1 MVHISALALGAL
13 ALSLAVA
20 APIEEV
26 ARHEEHYDMVTRY
39 TTMST
44 TICPS
49 SHASSAAIG
58 PAVSQ
63 AGSANG
69 TAIAQSSPATRSAVS
84 QAASASGTAIAQSS
98 TATRS
103 AVSQAATASGTAVA
117 QSSTSTRSAVSQA
130 ASASGTAV
138 AQSSAATRSAVSQAA
153 TANGTAIAQSST
165 ATRSA
170 VSQAASASGT
180 AVAQSSAATRSAAS
194 QAATA
199 NGTAVTQ
206 AAMATG
212 SALNRPIKNIQ
223 PGVRPY
229 FLVNNMTDSP
239 LKRKLQSCSE
249 MPFSTTDFT
258 VSHRGAAL
266 QFPEHTVEGRAA
278 AARQGA
284 GIIECDITFTK
295 DQELVCRHSQCDL
308 HTSTNILLIP
318 ELAAKCNQTFVPAA
332 NGKPA
337 SAQCCTSDI
346 TLAEFKTL
354 CGKQD
359 GFNASATNVQDYQ
372 NGTPNWRTDLYST
385 CGTVTSHKD
394 YIQEINRFGLSYTP
408 ETKAPLVQMP
418 FQGNFTQDMYV
429 QKAVNEYKEA
439 GIHPSRVWFQSFLLR
454 DVLYW
459 IKNEPEFAKQA
470 MYLDDR
476 VETDAG
482 YKAAVAAMQDI
493 ANQGVKLIAPAFPY
507 LLAVDNSTKKIVP
520 SDYAIAAQKAGLKFI
535 TWSFERSGPLA
546 KVAKAKDYYYSTIL
560 DVIKTDGQ
568 MYEVLDVLAQQVKIV
583 GFFSDWPATITYYA
597 NCMGLKGGFADADR
611 N

>member
-1 MVHISALALGAL
+1 MPAPQPSGLPFLKQVRPTEL
-13 ALSLAVA
+13 LSL
-20 APIEEV
+20 
-26 ARHEEHYDMVTRY
+26 
-39 TTMST
+39 
-44 TICPS
+44 
-49 SHASSAAIG
+49 
-58 PAVSQ
+58 
-63 AGSANG
+63 
-69 TAIAQSSPATRSAVS
+69 
-84 QAASASGTAIAQSS
+84 
-98 TATRS
+98 
-103 AVSQAATASGTAVA
+103 
-117 QSSTSTRSAVSQA
+117 
-130 ASASGTAV
+130 
-138 AQSSAATRSAVSQAA
+138 
-153 TANGTAIAQSST
+153 
-165 ATRSA
+165 
-170 VSQAASASGT
+170 
-180 AVAQSSAATRSAAS
+180 
-194 QAATA
+194 
-199 NGTAVTQ
+199 
-206 AAMATG
+206 
-212 SALNRPIKNIQ
+212 K
-223 PGVRPY
+223 
-229 FLVNNMTDSP
+229 
-239 LKRKLQSCSE
+239 
-249 MPFSTTDFT
+249 
-258 VSHRGAAL
+258 AL
-266 QFPEHTVEGRAA
+266 QPQDLPFLKQLRPAELLSLKALQPQDLPFLKQLRPVELLSLKALHPQDLPFLKQLRPAELLSLKAPQPQDLPFLKQLRPTGLLSLKALQPPDLPFLKQLRPAELLSLKALQLPDLPLVKQLRPTELPSLKQPWPLEHTVEGRAA